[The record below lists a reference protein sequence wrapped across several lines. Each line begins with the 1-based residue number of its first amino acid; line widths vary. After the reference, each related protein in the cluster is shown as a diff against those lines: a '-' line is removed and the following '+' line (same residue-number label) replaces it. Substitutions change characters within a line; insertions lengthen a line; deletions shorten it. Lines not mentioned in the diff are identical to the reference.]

1 MKANSKIEVF
11 SQNNCSGCVQVKN
24 LLQSKNLAF
33 TEYNLTTQPATKQLL
48 FNRVPGV
55 RTVPQ
60 VFINDILIGGLKE
73 LQEELQKVDYS

>member
-1 MKANSKIEVF
+1 MKANLKIEVF

-24 LLQSKNLAF
+24 LLLSKNIPF
-33 TEYNLTTQPATKQLL
+33 TEYNLTTQPSAKQLL
-48 FNRVPGV
+48 LNRVPGI

-73 LQEELQKVDYS
+73 VQEELQKVDYS

>member
-1 MKANSKIEVF
+1 MKANLKIEIF

-24 LLQSKNLAF
+24 LLLAKNLPF

-48 FNRVPGV
+48 LNRVPGI

-60 VFINDILIGGLKE
+60 VFINDVLIGGL
-73 LQEELQKVDYS
+73 QQVQQELQKVDYS

>member
-1 MKANSKIEVF
+1 MKANLKIEVF
-11 SQNNCSGCVQVKN
+11 SQNNCSGCVQIKS
-24 LLQSKNLAF
+24 LLESKNLKY

-48 FNRVPGV
+48 LNRVPGI

-73 LQEELQKVDYS
+73 VQRELQKVDYS

>member
-1 MKANSKIEVF
+1 MKASSKIEVF

-24 LLQSKNLAF
+24 LLQSKNIPF
-33 TEYNLTTQPATKQLL
+33 IEYNLSTQPMSKQLL
-48 FNRVPGV
+48 FNRVPGI